1 MDVTRPS
8 TGAGTGVVTRLGR
21 APAAASAILAAAAI
35 LLVAV
40 APASSAAVDR
50 SWRGSV
56 GSGGVNGSVTVV
68 AIVAGTGSVGLRLKA
83 LPKSAPVTVTIRAGT
98 CAKPGAV
105 SAVLPATR
113 STSAGGV
120 TRTVAVTRTAV
131 NRMKAARTLITQVRS
146 TGFSRCAALK
156 AVARPGASP
165 SPSSSPSPSAGNEAE
180 VRARDFAFSPATIT
194 AAAGT
199 PIVVSFRNDDAGVRH
214 GISVGTSV
222 SAAPIAASAVITGV
236 ARTTFTIPAL
246 SAGTY
251 LFWCPV
257 HPSMTGKLV
266 VTGVAGASA
275 SPTAGAGAGA
285 SPSTSPTSEPTPA
298 ASSSPTSSP
307 TLPPTPE
314 PTGSSDPSP
323 SYSPF

>member
-1 MDVTRPS
+1 MDATHPS
-8 TGAGTGVVTRLGR
+8 TGAGRRAGASRLGR
-21 APAAASAILAAAAI
+21 APAAASALLAAAGI
-35 LLVAV
+35 LLVAA
-40 APASSAAVDR
+40 APVSSAAVDR
-50 SWRGSV
+50 SWRGTV
-56 GSGGVNGSVTVV
+56 GSGGANGTVTAV
-68 AIVAGTGSVGLRLKA
+68 ALVTGTGSVGLRLKA

-105 SAVLPATR
+105 SAVLPVTR

-120 TRTVAVTRTAV
+120 TRTVAVNRAAV

-165 SPSSSPSPSAGNEAE
+165 SPSSSPSAGNEAE

-194 AAAGT
+194 AAAGK
-199 PIVVSFRNDDAGVRH
+199 PIIVSFRNDDAGIPH
-214 GISVGTSV
+214 GMNVATSA
-222 SAAPIAASAVITGV
+222 SATPIAASAVITGV

-251 LFWCPV
+251 VFWCPV
-257 HPSMTGKLV
+257 HPSMTGRLTI
-266 VTGVAGASA
+266 TGASSASA
-275 SPTAGAGAGA
+275 SPTASAGATA
-285 SPSTSPTSEPTPA
+285 SPTGQPSPGGT
-298 ASSSPTSSP
+298 SSPTSSP

-314 PTGSSDPSP
+314 PTGSPDPTP
-323 SYSPF
+323 SYSPY